1 VAVDDKDEVPL
12 MRYFLIDKVTDVT
25 PGERAKGVK
34 CVTLSDEILHDHFPD
49 YPVMPGVLI
58 LESLA
63 QLAGFLLEIS
73 LNKPEAPLRRAL
85 LAQIQQAKFH
95 EMAGPGDRLDLEVS
109 IESTLEGAAQVT
121 GEARVGD
128 RKIVR
133 ALLTFVMK
141 EIPSERVHEQRR
153 YVYGLWTKDLKP
165 PPRIL

>member
-1 VAVDDKDEVPL
+1 
-12 MRYFLIDKVTDVT
+12 
-25 PGERAKGVK
+25 
-34 CVTLSDEILHDHFPD
+34 
-49 YPVMPGVLI
+49 
-58 LESLA
+58 
-63 QLAGFLLEIS
+63 
-73 LNKPEAPLRRAL
+73 
-85 LAQIQQAKFH
+85 
-95 EMAGPGDRLDLEVS
+95 MAGPGDRLDLEVS

>member
-1 VAVDDKDEVPL
+1 
-12 MRYFLIDKVTDVT
+12 MRYFLIDKVTEVT
-25 PGERAKGVK
+25 PGERARGVK

-49 YPVMPGVLI
+49 YPVMPGALI
-58 LESLA
+58 VEALA
-63 QLAGFLLEIS
+63 QLAGFLLETTF
-73 LNKPEAPLRRAL
+73 NRPDAPLRRAL

-95 EMAGPGDRLDLEVS
+95 EMAGPGDRMELEVS
-109 IESTLEGAAQVT
+109 MESSLDGAAQVT

-141 EIPSERVHEQRR
+141 EIPSQRVHDQRR
-153 YVYGLWTKDLKP
+153 YVYSLWTRDLTP